1 MNDLNIW
8 VQEEA
13 GIGELMGVGGDSQV
27 IRKRQVE
34 ERQASRGGFFCWVIP
49 QYPSLGES
57 AWLGFLSGGKGC
69 GA

>member
-27 IRKRQVE
+27 IRKNPVE
-34 ERQASRGGFFCWVIP
+34 ERQAS
-49 QYPSLGES
+49 
-57 AWLGFLSGGKGC
+57 
-69 GA
+69 